1 MKCLC
6 TLVGFVFSFLLWRI
20 LNIHKI
26 GQGHL
31 PQHPA
36 PKAMKPW
43 PNFPCPDTYPFPT
56 PYYFEAKPRYIVSSV
71 SILVFVNIYLC
82 KYLSKR

>member
-6 TLVGFVFSFLLWRI
+6 TLVGFVFSFLLWTI

-26 GQGHL
+26 GKGHL

-36 PKAMKPW
+36 PTAMKPW
-43 PNFPCPDTYPFPT
+43 PNFPCPHSYPFPT

-71 SILVFVNIYLC
+71 NILVFVNIYVNI
-82 KYLSKR
+82 YLKDK